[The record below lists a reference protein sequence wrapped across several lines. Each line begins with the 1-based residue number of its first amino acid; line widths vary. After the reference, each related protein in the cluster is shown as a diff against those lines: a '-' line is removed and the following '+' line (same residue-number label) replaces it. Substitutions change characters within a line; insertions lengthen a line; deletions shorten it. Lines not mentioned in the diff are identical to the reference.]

1 MSYVNSDKYRSWL
14 SWRVLDKNRGGMAD
28 RTCNILY
35 WP

>member
-1 MSYVNSDKYRSWL
+1 MSYVNSDKYPSWL
-14 SWRVLDKNRGGMAD
+14 SWRVLDKNRGRMAD